1 MNHSFIAKI
10 ENWIKL
16 TMKLRYFRNGHFQ
29 KHTSILSIKLE
40 DTNIPVDDKKNIYII
55 SRNIV
60 FKNKDIQPENIYLS
74 MITRFLL
81 TS

>member
-1 MNHSFIAKI
+1 
-10 ENWIKL
+10 
-16 TMKLRYFRNGHFQ
+16 MKLRYFRNGHFQ

-74 MITRFLL
+74 VESTCKTYILYLPELSYSLFT
-81 TS
+81 